1 MTSIERRAQS
11 VPKSPLAD
19 GRPVEVEVDVSAV
32 TENVRAIKHWIG
44 PDCNIMAVVKAN
56 GYGLGAVEIAQ
67 AALVGG
73 AAWLAVACVDEGV
86 QLRQAGFTCPVL
98 LLGYVQPGEARRVV
112 EHGLTAIVHRIE
124 TAMALDEA
132 ARARGMGEKSVPV
145 HIKVDTGLGRFGCLP
160 EELLPL
166 AQGVD
171 RLAHVRL
178 QGLMTHFADADNPD
192 LSFTREQLSRFNRI
206 REQAEANGL
215 QFELLHAA
223 NSAAMLGLPEARFDL
238 VRTGILLSGHLP
250 APHLAG
256 KIELRPAV
264 TFRARLARV
273 FEACVG
279 DSVGYGRTWVAARP
293 SVMGLVP
300 VGYADGFR
308 RVLSN
313 RGEVLV
319 QGVRCPVV
327 GRVSMDQFAID
338 LTEIEG
344 VGEGDEVVLIGEQ
357 GRENIGADEL
367 ARWADTISY
376 EILTGL
382 APRVPRRYV
391 ANGVTVSKRTLL
403 GGSVIA
409 QAEGSGMELEK

>member
-1 MTSIERRAQS
+1 MSLIERKADS
-11 VPKSPLAD
+11 VSRNLLAD
-19 GRPVEVEVDVSAV
+19 GRPVEVEVDLSAV
-32 TENVRAIKHWIG
+32 AANVRAIKRSIG
-44 PDCNIMAVVKAN
+44 PSCNIMAVVKAN

-67 AALVGG
+67 AALEGG
-73 AAWLAVACVDEGV
+73 ATWLAVACVDEGV
-86 QLRQAGFTCPVL
+86 QLRQAGLMCPVL

-132 ARARGMGEKSVPV
+132 ARALGMGGKSVPV

-160 EELLPL
+160 EKLLPL
-166 AQGVD
+166 AQRVD
-171 RLAHVRL
+171 GLAHLKL
-178 QGLMTHFADADNPD
+178 QGLMTHFADADSRD
-192 LSFTREQLSRFNRI
+192 LSFAHEQLSRFNRI
-206 REQAEANGL
+206 RQQAVANGL
-215 QFELLHAA
+215 QFELIHAA
-223 NSAAMLGLPEARFDL
+223 NSAAMLGMPEARFDL

-273 FEACVG
+273 FRASVG
-279 DSVGYGRTWVAARP
+279 ESVGYGRTWFAERP
-293 SVMGLVP
+293 SVIGLVP

-319 QGVRCPVV
+319 HGMRCPVV

-338 LTEIEG
+338 VTEVEG
-344 VGEGDEVVLIGEQ
+344 VDEGDEVVMIGEQ
-357 GRENIGADEL
+357 GREKISADKV
-367 ARWADTISY
+367 AKWADTISY

-382 APRVPRRYV
+382 APRVPRKYV
-391 ANGVTVSKRTLL
+391 ADGVTVSTRTLL
-403 GGSVIA
+403 GGSDTA
-409 QAEGSGMELEK
+409 QAERAAKEPEK